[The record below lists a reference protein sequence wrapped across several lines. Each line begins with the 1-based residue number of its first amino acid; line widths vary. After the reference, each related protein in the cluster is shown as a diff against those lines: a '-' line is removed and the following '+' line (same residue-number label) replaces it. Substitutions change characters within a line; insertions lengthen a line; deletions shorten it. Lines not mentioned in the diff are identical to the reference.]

1 VHLFHNRASV
11 TRFPAGSPTGYT
23 PSRMDAS
30 DIGSLA
36 VPAPLYRET
45 MGTGEGAG
53 VLLALRR
60 GSAHL
65 FYPGTDRGYWVPT
78 RQVKT
83 IPLDAVPAESLEGFL
98 ARILRFLRAEE
109 CVVIDFDGRTITMEI
124 TYPGM
129 DRAKLLELLE
139 LLGERLEDYA
149 IRPGSM
155 QVALL
160 ELRLR
165 GLPEPAPLA

>member
-1 VHLFHNRASV
+1 
-11 TRFPAGSPTGYT
+11 
-23 PSRMDAS
+23 MDAS

-36 VPAPLYRET
+36 VPAPRYRET
-45 MGTGEGAG
+45 MNTGEGAG

-65 FYPGTDRGYWVPT
+65 FYPGTDRSYWVPT
-78 RQVKT
+78 RHVQT
-83 IPLDAVPAESLEGFL
+83 IPLEAVPADSLEGFL
-98 ARILRFLRAEE
+98 SRLLKFLLAEE
-109 CVVIDFDGRTITMEI
+109 CVVIEFDGRSMALEI

-129 DRAKLLELLE
+129 DRSKLLELLE
-139 LLGERLEDYA
+139 FLGPMLDDYA

-160 ELRLR
+160 QLSLVN
-165 GLPEPAPLA
+165 LPDAAPAE

>member
-1 VHLFHNRASV
+1 
-11 TRFPAGSPTGYT
+11 
-23 PSRMDAS
+23 MDAS

-36 VPAPLYRET
+36 VPSPDYRET
-45 MGTGEGAG
+45 METGEGAG

-83 IPLDAVPAESLEGFL
+83 IPLEAVPEQSLEGML
-98 ARILRFLRAEE
+98 SRLLRFLRAEE
-109 CVVIDFDGRTITMEI
+109 CAVLEFDGKSTTLEI

-139 LLGERLEDYA
+139 FLGPMLADYA

-160 ELRLR
+160 QLSLVN
-165 GLPEPAPLA
+165 LPDPAPTP

>member
-1 VHLFHNRASV
+1 
-11 TRFPAGSPTGYT
+11 
-23 PSRMDAS
+23 MDAS

-36 VPAPLYRET
+36 VPSPQYRET
-45 MGTGEGAG
+45 METGEGAG
-53 VLLALRR
+53 ILLALRR

-65 FYPGTDRGYWVPT
+65 FYPGTDRSYWVPT
-78 RQVKT
+78 RQVQT
-83 IPLDAVPAESLEGFL
+83 IPAEAVPAESLEGYL
-98 ARILRFLRAEE
+98 SRLLRFLLAEE
-109 CVVIDFDGRTITMEI
+109 CVVIDFDGRSATLEI

-139 LLGERLEDYA
+139 FLGPTLGDYA

-160 ELRLR
+160 QLTLVN
-165 GLPEPAPLA
+165 LPDPAPPA

>member
-1 VHLFHNRASV
+1 
-11 TRFPAGSPTGYT
+11 
-23 PSRMDAS
+23 MDAS

-36 VPAPLYRET
+36 VPSPQYRET
-45 MGTGEGAG
+45 METGEGAAI
-53 VLLALRR
+53 LLALRR

-83 IPLDAVPAESLEGFL
+83 IPLDAVPDASLERYFSRL
-98 ARILRFLRAEE
+98 LRFLRAEE
-109 CVVIDFDGRTITMEI
+109 CVVIDFDGRSATLEI

-129 DRAKLLELLE
+129 DRAQLLELLD
-139 LLGERLEDYA
+139 LLGPTLHDYA

-160 ELRLR
+160 EIRLVN
-165 GLPEPAPLA
+165 LPESAPSN